1 MADVEGVRTIV
12 QQDSSALADSSHPQ
26 INPITRK
33 LFAETDWTNTS
44 LGPIEQWS
52 PNLRVAADLCLSS
65 LFSCI
70 LWFGPHLNFIYND
83 VSFPFTNRPLH
94 TYAIPLPYHA
104 MLPPFTLVTT
114 RPLPHINYNKTRNEQ

>member
-1 MADVEGVRTIV
+1 MADVEGGRIIV
-12 QQDSSALADSSHPQ
+12 QQDSSALTDSSHPQ

-83 VSFPFTNRPLH
+83 VSFPFTNRRYIRTQSPDPLC
-94 TYAIPLPYHA
+94 YL
-104 MLPPFTLVTT
+104 LLLNVT
-114 RPLPHINYNKTRNEQ
+114 RPSYYLQQITQQQ

>member
-83 VSFPFTNRPLH
+83 VSFPLIARYLL
-94 TYAIPLPYHA
+94 AIFLPTT
-104 MLPPFTLVTT
+104 LLSGVPP
-114 RPLPHINYNKTRNEQ
+114 